1 MVTKSTFAPFLFLF
15 CLMPALTVAQ
25 VYTVTDLGPLVPRA
39 INTWGQVVGEVNNKA
54 AIWTSFGGRKSLGL
68 LEGGTFSNA
77 TAINDLGVVV
87 GNANA
92 PATLTGEDG
101 SESCAELGQPFI
113 WTSVTGMQGLGVSA
127 PLQHLVIEGCRIYSY
142 ANDINIY
149 GTVVGGNRDIETY
162 KFGFLW
168 TSSSGFSTLET
179 DFQTAA
185 NGINNVGQ
193 EVVGQ
198 TSGLFLSE
206 FSHAALWV
214 NGAMTDLGTLG
225 GDSSNFFFC
234 SGANDIND
242 QDQIV
247 GWSSL
252 ASASSSCIEDYTESP
267 VHAFLLNAEGTM
279 QDLGALPGDA
289 SSVANKV
296 NFFGVI
302 IGSSGNTVV
311 FKDQVGGEVLQV
323 IGRPFIW
330 SKAGGMQ
337 NLNALI
343 PAHSGWVLET
353 ANGINIWGQIV
364 GRGTLN
370 GSPELHGFLLTPRF
384 P

>member
-1 MVTKSTFAPFLFLF
+1 MSNKSAFAPFLFLF

-54 AIWTSFGGRKSLGL
+54 AMWTSFGGRQSLGL

-127 PLQHLVIEGCRIYSY
+127 PLQHLILEGCRIYAY

-162 KFGFLW
+162 KWGFEW

-198 TSGLFLSE
+198 TSGAFLSE
-206 FSHAALWV
+206 LSHAALWV
-214 NGAMTDLGTLG
+214 SGGMTDLGTLAG
-225 GDSSNFFFC
+225 GSTDFFHC

-247 GWSSL
+247 GWSTLS
-252 ASASSSCIEDYTESP
+252 SATVACDDQDIASP
-267 VHAFLLNAEGTM
+267 VHAFLLNAGGAM
-279 QDLGALPGDA
+279 QDLGALPADA

-311 FKDQVGGEVLQV
+311 YKDQVGGEVLQV

-330 SKAGGMQ
+330 SEAGGMQ

-343 PAHSGWVLET
+343 PVHSGWVLET
-353 ANGINIWGQIV
+353 ANDINIWGQIV

-370 GSPELHGFLLTPRF
+370 GSPQLHGFLLTPRF